1 MEENKYH
8 MLVNK
13 ENKCED
19 ISDFE
24 IMDVGSVYNP
34 LCKLEKITLL
44 NWLKFK
50 KQALIDGFDIEVESA
65 YRSIEYQEKVYK
77 EIAEDKGEEYAR
89 THVAIPG
96 YSEHHTGLALDVCIK
111 IGDEYKIDYDLIET
125 GVVKYMEENAHK
137 FGFIIRYPKDK
148 ENITGYNYEPW
159 HLRYVGYELASEL
172 HNNDFTL
179 EEYYSLKKLK

>member
-50 KQALIDGFDIEVESA
+50 KQALIDG
-65 YRSIEYQEKVYK
+65 
-77 EIAEDKGEEYAR
+77 
-89 THVAIPG
+89 
-96 YSEHHTGLALDVCIK
+96 
-111 IGDEYKIDYDLIET
+111 LI
-125 GVVKYMEENAHK
+125 
-137 FGFIIRYPKDK
+137 
-148 ENITGYNYEPW
+148 
-159 HLRYVGYELASEL
+159 
-172 HNNDFTL
+172 
-179 EEYYSLKKLK
+179 

>member
-125 GVVKYMEENAHK
+125 GIVKYMEENAHK

-172 HNNDFTL
+172 HNNNLSL